1 MKIILASQN
10 KGKIKEFKEIL
21 KIQVFAYTNFIPSF
35 FIEENGNSFKQN
47 AFIKLR
53 AVERALKNADC
64 FEDDMLILADDSGVS
79 IKDLAN
85 EPNIYSARYAGINAS
100 DKQNNEKV
108 IKKLKEKKIKSSK
121 AFYTAC
127 LAFSYK
133 EHEFSVHGKMHG
145 EVCTKMQGSNGF
157 GYDSIFVPKGFDK
170 TLASLDENVKKKL
183 SHRAKALKLVKI
195 LLESFE

>member
-10 KGKIKEFKEIL
+10 KGKIKEFKEL
-21 KIQVFAYTNFIPSF
+21 LNMEVYAYTDFIPSF

-47 AFIKLR
+47 AFIKVR
-53 AVERALKNADC
+53 AVTKALKSGAC
-64 FEDDMLILADDSGVS
+64 FEDDMLILADDSGIS

-108 IKKLKEKKIKSSK
+108 IKKLKEKNLKSSE
-121 AFYTAC
+121 AFYTVC
-127 LAFSYK
+127 LAFIYK
-133 EHEFSVHGKMHG
+133 TKEFSVHGKMHG
-145 EVCTKMQGSNGF
+145 KVCNKMQGSNGF
-157 GYDSIFVPKGFDK
+157 GYDSIFIPKGYNK
-170 TLASLDENVKKKL
+170 TLGELSPNIKRQL
-183 SHRAKALKLVKI
+183 SHRAKALKLLSI